1 MQLPVLYEY
10 LAADKLIESASAA
23 VKENVIAFAV
33 VDFELMV
40 CPLSVPRSC
49 NDIQVIVYAVLY
61 VLYFKPAKPAVIGNG
76 GVVLADFFLCQ
87 GITSYVLPLTVILFP
102 FCTGFPKSQQRRMI
116 LSS

>member
-10 LAADKLIESASAA
+10 LTADKLIESASVS
-23 VKENVIAFAV
+23 VKENIIAFAV
-33 VDFELMV
+33 VDFELVV
-40 CPLSVPRSC
+40 CPFSVPRTC
-49 NDIQVIVYAVLY
+49 NNVHVVIDAVLY
-61 VLYFKPAKPAVIGNG
+61 VLCFKSAKPAVIGNG
-76 GVVLADFFLCQ
+76 GVILADFFLRQ